1 MHMDDA
7 RAMRRVI
14 NDGVASRQNQRGGT
28 GAASGLADAR
38 NRGPALPRFDK
49 DLVQRIFCLQQ
60 SDGRLRARNGRV
72 RDSMLTLL
80 SLRTLQRGERMLATY
95 RGALRQAHDAMIGTS
110 ACARA

>member
-1 MHMDDA
+1 MGALEQHLA
-7 RAMRRVI
+7 WRMREIADLHCHGSPWACAGVI
-14 NDGVASRQNQRGGT
+14 IA
-28 GAASGLADAR
+28 
-38 NRGPALPRFDK
+38 
-49 DLVQRIFCLQQ
+49 LQQ

-110 ACARA
+110 ACANA